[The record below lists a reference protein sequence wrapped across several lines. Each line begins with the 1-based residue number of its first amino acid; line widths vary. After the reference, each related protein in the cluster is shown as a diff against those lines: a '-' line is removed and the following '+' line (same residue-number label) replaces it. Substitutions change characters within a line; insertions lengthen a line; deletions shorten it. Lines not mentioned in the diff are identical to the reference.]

1 MAEDGETILTA
12 EQLPD
17 DPLKMPPPYW
27 RSVGAIFH
35 LEEALV
41 GLHTLLQELIPV
53 HADTESRLDAYYQ
66 KYPENRHQSDEAREE
81 FAEIID
87 NLGVIEHKIRL
98 KAELACLMS
107 AIQAEDHLNRF
118 CVFNLHKDI
127 AESVEKLSP
136 PEKLLVAC
144 AAVGSPG
151 VKKMV
156 AFEAIQK
163 LVSWRNAFTHGHCVD
178 RPTKSLRHNHL
189 ISPDEYPGVPSSVRE
204 VMVLVRA
211 FLLVSDHLKA
221 VSLNPYTSSGSVNV
235 EDIRASLE
243 MLRRYQFDGDN
254 IVYTIALAGG
264 VTSNLPLQ
272 KPRDGV
278 PHR

>member
-1 MAEDGETILTA
+1 MAKDGETILTA
-12 EQLPD
+12 DHLPD

-27 RSVGAIFH
+27 RASSAIFH
-35 LEEALV
+35 LEDALE
-41 GLHTLLQELIPV
+41 GLQILLQELIPV
-53 HADTESRLDAYYQ
+53 HADTEARLEAYYQ
-66 KYPENRHQSDEAREE
+66 TYPESHHEGDEGREE

-87 NLGVIEHKIRL
+87 NLRIIEHKIRL

-107 AIQAEDHLNRF
+107 AIQAEDHLNEF

-127 AESVEKLSP
+127 AESIEKLSL
-136 PEKLLVAC
+136 PEKILVAC

-156 AFEAIQK
+156 VFEAIQK
-163 LVSWRNAFTHGHCVD
+163 LVGWRNAFAHGHCVD

-204 VMVLVRA
+204 VTELVRA

-221 VSLNPYTSSGSVNV
+221 VSLNPYTSSRSVNV

-243 MLRRYQFDGDN
+243 MLRRYQFDGSN
-254 IVYTIALAGG
+254 IVYTIVLAGG
-264 VTSNLPLQ
+264 ITST
-272 KPRDGV
+272 GT
-278 PHR
+278 